1 MMEAAMLGWIVRAL
15 LVVAG
20 IVTGWFVA
28 RDAAVFGIAQVMVAL
43 LLITAV
49 IAILAFWPSQW
60 TISLSRFRRSR

>member
-1 MMEAAMLGWIVRAL
+1 MLGWMVRVL

-28 RDAAVFGIAQVMVAL
+28 RDAAIFGVAQVMVAL

-49 IAILAFWPSQW
+49 VAILAFWPSRW
-60 TISLSRFRRSR
+60 TIELSRFRKSQ

>member
-1 MMEAAMLGWIVRAL
+1 MLGWIVRVL

-28 RDAAVFGIAQVMVAL
+28 QDAAIFGVAQVMVAL

-49 IAILAFWPSQW
+49 VAILAFWPFHWS
-60 TISLSRFRRSR
+60 ISLSRFHKSR

>member
-1 MMEAAMLGWIVRAL
+1 MFGWIVRIL

-28 RDAAVFGIAQVMVAL
+28 RDAAIFGVAQVMVAL

-49 IAILAFWPSQW
+49 VAILAFWPSQW
-60 TISLSRFRRSR
+60 TISLSRFRKPR